1 MKFSESKSHSRKDP
15 ANYVKGF
22 GIYPTGHRVAAA
34 VAGGTADGFKVREGI
49 IQFYA

>member
-22 GIYPTGHRVAAA
+22 GIYPTGHRV
-34 VAGGTADGFKVREGI
+34 VAGGGVGGVLLMDLK
-49 IQFYA
+49 